1 MSQDRDELNK
11 RRAAREA
18 RRKQKEA
25 QKKKLR
31 IQIALV
37 AAGLLACI
45 LGVAL
50 LTGGETGETVQSPTA
65 PPVETT
71 APPTTEPPTEAT
83 TSRFEGEKKQ
93 VIHIKATGD
102 LNITNRTVN
111 SADTDLGYDYTR
123 PFMDVAPLLA
133 DADLTIMNLE
143 GNICGEPYG
152 SATMS
157 APKELLTALKNAGVD
172 VIQMAN
178 SYSIYNGMIGLTQTL
193 DQIRQAGMEPL
204 GAYANE
210 SEFRRGKGYTIC
222 QVQGVKVA
230 LVAFTKGMGSL
241 GLPSGSENCVNVL
254 YTDYATTY
262 RKVDKDKIK
271 SILKAAASEEPDIT
285 IALLHWGSEYNDVI
299 SDTQKEILKLM
310 QDNGVDAIIGNHSHM
325 VHEVSL
331 DSETGFFVAYS
342 LGDFFGDGTRGG
354 TSYSIL
360 LDLEITKDLETN
372 TTKVTDFAVTPL
384 YILSERESAD
394 GNRRVVRIRETM
406 AAYDVNFVDKVTG
419 SAYENMKT
427 SLTRINERIMPKAAD
442 TKK

>member
-11 RRAAREA
+11 RRAAREV

-50 LTGGETGETVQSPTA
+50 LTGGETGETVQTPTE

-71 APPTTEPPTEAT
+71 APPATEPPTEAT

-102 LNITNRTVN
+102 LNITDRTVN

-133 DADLTIMNLE
+133 DADLTIVNLE

-152 SATMS
+152 SATVS

-178 SYSIYNGMIGLTQTL
+178 SYAIHTGLIGLTQTL

-204 GAYANE
+204 GAYASE

-222 QVQGVKVA
+222 EVQGVKVA

-241 GLPSGSENCVNVL
+241 GLPSGNENCVNVL

-262 RKVDKDKIK
+262 RDVDEAKIK

-299 SDTQKEILKLM
+299 SDTQKEILNLM
-310 QDNGVDAIIGNHSHM
+310 KANGVDAVIGNHSHM

-331 DSETGFFVAYS
+331 DSATGFFVAYS

-360 LDLEITKDLETN
+360 LDLEITKDYDTGV
-372 TTKVTDFAVTPL
+372 TRVTDYGYTPL
-384 YILSERESAD
+384 YILNETEGKNGRQ
-394 GNRRVVRIRETM
+394 VVRIMET
-406 AAYDVNFVDKVTG
+406 ATAYDVNFVDKVT
-419 SAYENMKT
+419 SAAYSSMQT
-427 SLTRINERIMPKAAD
+427 SLARINARVEGK
-442 TKK
+442 

>member
-50 LTGGETGETVQSPTA
+50 LTGGETGETVQAPTA

-427 SLTRINERIMPKAAD
+427 SLTRINERIMPKATD

>member
-1 MSQDRDELNK
+1 MAQDRDELNQ
-11 RRAAREA
+11 RRAAREE
-18 RRKQKEA
+18 RRKAKEA
-25 QKKKLR
+25 RKKKLR
-31 IQIALV
+31 LQI
-37 AAGLLACI
+37 GLAIGGLAACI
-45 LGVAL
+45 LAVAL
-50 LTGGETGETVQSPTA
+50 FTGGEGQIPSESAPTQ
-65 PPVETT
+65 PPETT
-71 APPTTEPPTEAT
+71 VPETTVPPTEE
-83 TSRFEGEKKQ
+83 TSGRLQEQPDK

-102 LNITNRTVN
+102 LNITDRTVN

-178 SYSIYNGMIGLTQTL
+178 SYSNYNGIIGLSQTL
-193 DQIRQAGMEPL
+193 DQIRAAGLEPV

-210 SEFRRGKGYTIC
+210 AEFRRGKGYTIC
-222 QVQGVKVA
+222 DVQGVKVA
-230 LVAFTKGMGSL
+230 LVAFTKGMSSL
-241 GLPSGSENCVNVL
+241 GLPDGSENCVNVL

-262 RKVDKDKIK
+262 RDVDDAKIK
-271 SILKAAASEEPDIT
+271 SILKAAQSEQPDIT

-299 SDTQKEILKLM
+299 SDTQTEILELM
-310 QDNGVDAIIGNHSHM
+310 KQNGVDAIIGTHSHM
-325 VHEVSL
+325 VHEISL
-331 DSETGFFVAYS
+331 DDETGFFVAYS

-360 LDLEITKDLETN
+360 LDLEITKDMEDG

-384 YILSERESAD
+384 YILSEKETAD
-394 GNRRVVRIRETM
+394 GYRRVVRIRETM
-406 AAYDVNFVDKVTG
+406 AAYDVNFVDRVTG

-427 SLTRINERIMPKAAD
+427 SLERINERIIPKVVEEE
-442 TKK
+442 

>member
-18 RRKQKEA
+18 HRKQREA

-31 IQIALV
+31 IQIALA

-45 LGVAL
+45 LGVTL
-50 LTGGETGETVQSPTA
+50 LTGGETGETVQTPTA

-71 APPTTEPPTEAT
+71 VPETTVPPTEET
-83 TSRFEGEKKQ
+83 TGRRQEETSK

-102 LNITNRTVN
+102 LNITDRTVN

-193 DQIRQAGMEPL
+193 DQIREAGMEPL

-222 QVQGVKVA
+222 EVQGIKVA

-241 GLPSGSENCVNVL
+241 GLPTGSENCVNVL

-262 RKVDKDKIK
+262 RKVDSEKIK
-271 SILKAAASEEPDIT
+271 SILKAAQSEQPDIT

-299 SDTQKEILKLM
+299 SDTQKEILELM
-310 QDNGVDAIIGNHSHM
+310 QANGVDAVIGNHSHM
-325 VHEVSL
+325 VHEISL

-360 LDLEITKDLETN
+360 LDLEITKDLESGKA
-372 TTKVTDFAVTPL
+372 KVTDYSYTPIFTVAEKKKPL
-384 YILSERESAD
+384 
-394 GNRRVVRIRETM
+394 RVVRIREAM
-406 AAYDVNFVDKVTG
+406 K
-419 SAYENMKT
+419 AYEQGYVDRVSAETYKEMAYA
-427 SLTRINERIMPKAAD
+427 LERIESRIAGNG
-442 TKK
+442 